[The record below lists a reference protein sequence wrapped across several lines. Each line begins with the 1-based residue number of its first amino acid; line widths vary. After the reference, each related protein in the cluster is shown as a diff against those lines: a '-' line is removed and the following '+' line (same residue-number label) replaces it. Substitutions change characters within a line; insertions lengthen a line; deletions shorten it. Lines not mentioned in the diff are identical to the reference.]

1 MISKKTKKIFSI
13 VVIIA
18 TVALLAGAVLPY
30 LIYLR

>member
-18 TVALLAGAVLPY
+18 TVALLLGAVLPY

>member
-13 VVIIA
+13 VVII
-18 TVALLAGAVLPY
+18 TMLALLAGAMLPY